1 MSKTIRE
8 ELKDMYKARGGQQ
21 GDLTNDS
28 QTIQGM
34 IKAINRSEAN
44 NLSPVTLSEPTTDLD
59 FWGITCDEC
68 QDDIVFSGNEITGK
82 LYEMTDETKTIV
94 ADKGPG
100 YYICIKFNNID
111 ADATKVM
118 VGIEPS
124 QGSGMQDL
132 TNDPDKAGIFKV
144 TYKDSQVIKV
154 VQSNDG
160 HKLTQCFSLSGL
172 TLVPADA
179 EDDSEE

>member
-8 ELKDMYKARGGQQ
+8 ELKDMYKAEGGQQ

-28 QTIQGM
+28 QTIAGM
-34 IKAINRSEAN
+34 VKAINKAKAN
-44 NLSPVTLSEPTTDLD
+44 NLSALTLTEPPTELD
-59 FWGITCDEC
+59 FWGISCEEC

-82 LYEMTDETKTIV
+82 LFEMTDESKTIV

-100 YYICIKFNNID
+100 YYICIKFTNID
-111 ADATKVM
+111 SDATKVM

-124 QGSGMQDL
+124 MGSGMQDL

-154 VQSNDG
+154 VQSNAG

-172 TLVPADA
+172 ELVPAD
-179 EDDSEE
+179 EDDAEE